1 MKSIKAKLNFA
12 SWLVI
17 ESVKLDFYLIKRG
30 KGILLESSF
39 RFIFKK
45 YVLLMKHLFAPY
57 KPGNKVSID
66 GNLLCYDSKYGVA
79 GFQRI
84 LTTHGHLIR
93 SLEVQNVN
101 LVVDV
106 GANVGYFSLM
116 CRKMFPSCSVLAFEP
131 VPEIFDLLRSNLGG
145 LGNSQ
150 LFQIALG
157 RHEGTEKMKVN
168 QFNRAE
174 SKVDLDGD
182 LEVLVSRL
190 DLFETQMQDLGVN
203 GRVDILKIDVETF
216 ELEVLQG
223 AIKTLEKTRYLFL
236 EVTFLENTKYTISS
250 LLGKLS
256 SPKFDF
262 QLIGYRNFS
271 GSSEG
276 PTVAFEMFFKNTRYS
291 E

>member
-1 MKSIKAKLNFA
+1 MKSLKTKLNFA
-12 SWLVI
+12 FWLVI
-17 ESVKLDFYLIKRG
+17 ESAKLDVYLVKRG
-30 KGILLESSF
+30 KGILLESSI
-39 RFIFKK
+39 RFFLKK
-45 YVLLMKHLFAPY
+45 YFLIMKHLFIPY
-57 KPGNKVSID
+57 KPGNKVRID
-66 GNLLCYDSKYGVA
+66 RSLLCYDSKYGVA

-106 GANVGYFSLM
+106 GANVGYFSVM

-131 VPEIFDLLRSNLGG
+131 VPEVFDLLRINLGG
-145 LGNSQ
+145 HGNSR

-157 RHEGTEKMKVN
+157 SHEGTEKMKVN

-182 LEVLVSRL
+182 LEVAVSRL
-190 DLFETQMQDLGVN
+190 DSFKSQMEDLGV
-203 GRVDILKIDVETF
+203 GGTVDILKIDVETF

-223 AIKTLEKTRYLFL
+223 SIKTLAKTRYLFL
-236 EVTFLENTKYTISS
+236 EVTFSGNTMYTISS

-256 SPKFDF
+256 SPTFDF
-262 QLIGYRNFS
+262 QLIGYRNFN
-271 GSSEG
+271 GRSEG
-276 PTVAFEMFFKNTRYS
+276 PTVAFEMFFKNLLYS
-291 E
+291 D

>member
-1 MKSIKAKLNFA
+1 MKSIRAKLNFA
-12 SWLVI
+12 FWLVI
-17 ESVKLDFYLIKRG
+17 ESVKLDFYLLKRG
-30 KGILLESSF
+30 KGILLESSI

-45 YVLLMKHLFAPY
+45 YFLLIKHLFVPY
-57 KPGNKVSID
+57 KPGSKVRID
-66 GNLLCYDSKYGVA
+66 QNLLCYDSKYGVA

-101 LVVDV
+101 LIVDV

-131 VPEIFDLLRSNLGG
+131 VPEVFNLLSNNLGG
-145 LGNSQ
+145 FGSTQ

-157 RHEGTEKMKVN
+157 RHEGKEKMKVN

-182 LEVLVSRL
+182 LEVAVSRL
-190 DLFETQMQDLGVN
+190 DSFEAQMQDLGVN

-223 AIKTLEKTRYLFL
+223 SIRTLAKTRYLFL
-236 EVTFLENTKYTISS
+236 EVTFSGNTRYTISS

-256 SPKFDF
+256 STTFDF
-262 QLIGYRNFS
+262 QLIGYRNFN
-271 GSSEG
+271 GRSEG
-276 PTVAFEMFFKNTRYS
+276 PTVAFEMFFKNSLYS